1 MTAFYNHTT
10 RFFLLMAVTLSALSG
25 FAAPADAEV
34 IPWRG
39 PTHTITIGLSE
50 EDISQ
55 VEFPEPINSV
65 TIENPDYVDILVV
78 ADRNNK
84 AFRMRSM
91 LPKMATRAFLTGK
104 SGQTYVV
111 VLTTDVPYNTFVEV
125 VDSSQADDLAQAVSR
140 EFGPQD
146 LIRAM
151 ASDRDLPGV
160 TRETH
165 LIPEWF
171 RGDGLVFELSEIWQS
186 PKFTGLLVHVENN
199 RNVENEV
206 NIPALT
212 IPRTNEW
219 GVLRHAAMENM
230 RLAPNGKPNDEGIM
244 FLVFKR

>member
-1 MTAFYNHTT
+1 MTRRLCYHFY
-10 RFFLLMAVTLSALSG
+10 FLFALVLASALMN
-25 FAAPADAEV
+25 FASSAQAEV

-65 TIENPDYVDILVV
+65 TIENPDYVDVLVV
-78 ADRNNK
+78 ADRNNR

-91 LPKMATRAFLTGK
+91 LPKMATRTFLTGQ

-125 VDSSQADDLAQAVSR
+125 VDASQADDLAEAVSR
-140 EFGPQD
+140 EFGPRD

-151 ASDRDLPGV
+151 ATDRDLPGV
-160 TRETH
+160 VRETH

-171 RGDGLVFELSEIWQS
+171 RGAGLVFELSEIWQS
-186 PKFTGLLVHVENN
+186 PKFTGLLVHVQNT
-199 RNVENEV
+199 RGQKNEV

-230 RLAPNGKPNDEGIM
+230 RLAANGKPNDEGM
-244 FLVFKR
+244 LFLVFKR